1 MSNILISGGAGF
13 IGSHTADALVAQ
25 GHRVRVL
32 DVLAPQIHA
41 ESDDFPSY
49 MNPCVERLRGDV
61 CDSATL
67 ATALQDI
74 DAVYHFAAETGVGQS
89 MYDMRSY
96 VHTNCTGTAAMLEAI
111 VKLPHPIKRFVLAS
125 SRAVYGEGTH
135 VCPDH
140 GTIYP
145 PVRRRK
151 DMEQGMFAVQCPV
164 CGKEAAAVPTEED
177 RPLNP
182 ISVYGWTKKHQEEY
196 CRYTAAT
203 FGLPVTILRY
213 FNVYGSRQ
221 SLKNPYTGVV
231 TIFYNRIMT
240 GQPISL
246 YEHGTPLRDFVHVS
260 DVVQANVLALEAD
273 VEPGNC
279 INVGYGARHSI
290 TEIAKTLAQACGREV
305 NFEDRSEFRAG
316 DVHAGI
322 ADLKRAGTLLQYQPR
337 VSLEQGMKEF
347 VAWAQNQKSVDLYDQ
362 TVAELRRY
370 GLFGQAEQ
378 GR

>member
-182 ISVYGWTKKHQEEY
+182 ISVYGWTKKHQEDY
-196 CRYTAAT
+196 CQYAAAT
-203 FGLPVTILRY
+203 FGLPVTTLRY

-221 SLKNPYTGVV
+221 SLKNPYTGVA

-273 VEPGNC
+273 IEPGNC
-279 INVGYGARHSI
+279 INVGYGERYSI

-305 NFEDRSEFRAG
+305 NFEDRSEFRVG
-316 DVHAGI
+316 
-322 ADLKRAGTLLQYQPR
+322 
-337 VSLEQGMKEF
+337 
-347 VAWAQNQKSVDLYDQ
+347 
-362 TVAELRRY
+362 
-370 GLFGQAEQ
+370 
-378 GR
+378 